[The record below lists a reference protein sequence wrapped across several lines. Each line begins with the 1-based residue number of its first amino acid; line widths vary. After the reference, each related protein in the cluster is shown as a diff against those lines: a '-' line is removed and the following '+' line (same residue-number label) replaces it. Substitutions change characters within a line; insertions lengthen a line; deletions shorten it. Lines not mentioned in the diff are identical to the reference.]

1 MSSTTRSRLTNEV
14 TELLD
19 GVKNSTPEV
28 KLKLL
33 VDLVPLV
40 RWRRVTQ
47 FNVEK
52 LEIVEAQKDR
62 LAALTN
68 LLNSIPESELTED
81 VIATLL
87 TLEESVTDQKLFAI
101 RKKVVGAIQ
110 KLPQEKALRYLPR
123 LRTSVS
129 YAFND
134 SEHEDEWFGVVSG
147 WLPEQ
152 QELIVRDG
160 LLSHGL
166 NGPFTNNYFK

>member
-1 MSSTTRSRLTNEV
+1 
-14 TELLD
+14 LLD

-68 LLNSIPESELTED
+68 LLNSIPESELTE
-81 VIATLL
+81 
-87 TLEESVTDQKLFAI
+87 KM
-101 RKKVVGAIQ
+101 
-110 KLPQEKALRYLPR
+110 
-123 LRTSVS
+123 
-129 YAFND
+129 
-134 SEHEDEWFGVVSG
+134 
-147 WLPEQ
+147 
-152 QELIVRDG
+152 
-160 LLSHGL
+160 
-166 NGPFTNNYFK
+166 

>member
-1 MSSTTRSRLTNEV
+1 LSSTTRSRLTNEV

-68 LLNSIPESELTED
+68 LLNSIPESELTE
-81 VIATLL
+81 
-87 TLEESVTDQKLFAI
+87 KM
-101 RKKVVGAIQ
+101 
-110 KLPQEKALRYLPR
+110 
-123 LRTSVS
+123 
-129 YAFND
+129 
-134 SEHEDEWFGVVSG
+134 
-147 WLPEQ
+147 
-152 QELIVRDG
+152 
-160 LLSHGL
+160 
-166 NGPFTNNYFK
+166 

>member
-68 LLNSIPESELTED
+68 LLNSIPESELTE
-81 VIATLL
+81 
-87 TLEESVTDQKLFAI
+87 KM
-101 RKKVVGAIQ
+101 
-110 KLPQEKALRYLPR
+110 
-123 LRTSVS
+123 
-129 YAFND
+129 
-134 SEHEDEWFGVVSG
+134 
-147 WLPEQ
+147 
-152 QELIVRDG
+152 
-160 LLSHGL
+160 
-166 NGPFTNNYFK
+166 